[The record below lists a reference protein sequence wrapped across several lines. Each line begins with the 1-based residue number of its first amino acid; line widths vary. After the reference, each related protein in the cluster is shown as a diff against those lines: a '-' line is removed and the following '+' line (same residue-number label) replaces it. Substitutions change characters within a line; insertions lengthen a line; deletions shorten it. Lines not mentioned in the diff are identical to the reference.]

1 MIIGAHSVVI
11 LLCCMMCFSQIR
23 AASFTM
29 VVTLCKHCGVFVSSH
44 ARLFCGV
51 VLGSLGEKEPV
62 VVGPLW
68 EGALLVVNLNHV
80 RSLMCALCMYCGWV
94 QTCILTE

>member
-1 MIIGAHSVVI
+1 
-11 LLCCMMCFSQIR
+11 
-23 AASFTM
+23 M
-29 VVTLCKHCGVFVSSH
+29 VVTLCKHCGAFVSGH

-68 EGALLVVNLNHV
+68 EAALLVVDINHV
-80 RSLMCALCMYCGWV
+80 RNSMCTLCMYNLSGNCDAVISYITHV
-94 QTCILTE
+94 QQPLYTYKHVFLQSELSTSTH

>member
-1 MIIGAHSVVI
+1 
-11 LLCCMMCFSQIR
+11 
-23 AASFTM
+23 M
-29 VVTLCKHCGVFVSSH
+29 VVTLCKHCGAFVTSH

-68 EGALLVVNLNHV
+68 EAALLLVDLNHV
-80 RSLMCALCMYCGWV
+80 RSSMCLLCMYIYTYGIWIKNV
-94 QTCILTE
+94 HVFLQSKLSISTH